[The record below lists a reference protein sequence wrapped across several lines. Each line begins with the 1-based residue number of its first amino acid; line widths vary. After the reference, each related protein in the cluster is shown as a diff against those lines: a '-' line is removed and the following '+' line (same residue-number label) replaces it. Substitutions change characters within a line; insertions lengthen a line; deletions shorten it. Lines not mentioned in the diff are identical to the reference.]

1 MTRLTTTDL
10 IRDAGAEGVELIMWL
25 TMRAAMG
32 DKVNLLHS
40 NYHAPIS
47 NTGTGVMLLEPAA

>member
-1 MTRLTTTDL
+1 
-10 IRDAGAEGVELIMWL
+10 
-25 TMRAAMG
+25 MG